1 MPGDDTLLPLSQCRT
16 LMGPDVSEDE
26 LGRIRRSAIAI
37 AHILVGGYEDLLNGG
52 VIATDLDLFA
62 LTDEEKHLAPDLALA
77 MTAVDMPE
85 DDAE

>member
-1 MPGDDTLLPLSQCRT
+1 MPGDDTLLPLSECRK
-16 LMGPDVSEDE
+16 LVDGDWSDDE
-26 LGRIRRSAIAI
+26 LESIRRSALELAQ
-37 AHILVGGYEDLLNGG
+37 ILVGGYEDLLNGG